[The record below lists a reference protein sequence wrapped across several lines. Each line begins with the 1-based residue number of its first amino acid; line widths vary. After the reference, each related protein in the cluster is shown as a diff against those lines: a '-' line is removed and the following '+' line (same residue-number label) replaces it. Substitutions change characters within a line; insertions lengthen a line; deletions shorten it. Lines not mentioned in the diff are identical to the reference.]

1 MQANAFQFARTYAS
15 ILALGCAGLGAAVL
29 SGCYE
34 EGVSPHNCVQAVAP
48 VGLYSVTGDGQVAVY
63 WIPVEPENVSQFV
76 VYRSTSSDGGFREI
90 GHSNRDYFVD
100 NTVSNG
106 VTYYYAVSAID
117 PCGYETELSRETV
130 YDTPRPEGFDARIYD
145 SNGDNWPRSG
155 WDLSLARS
163 VPWNDVDADIYFIRT
178 DGGDF
183 LVAPNTETDIQ
194 DAGYAN
200 FDDVSW
206 APTSGWSPTGS
217 VEVIPGHVY
226 VVWTNTNNFA
236 KVRAR
241 SLSEDYLVFDWA
253 YQIDS
258 GNPELAPKP
267 VRMSAPINLRPG
279 R

>member
-1 MQANAFQFARTYAS
+1 MQGIRFGFKKSFRAP
-15 ILALGCAGLGAAVL
+15 LALVALFAVAAV
-29 SGCYE
+29 SGCHQE
-34 EGVSPHNCVQAVAP
+34 DGVFHGSCAQAVAP
-48 VGLYSVTGDGQVAVY
+48 VGLYSITGDGQVAVY

-90 GHSNRDYFVD
+90 GHTNRDFFVD
-100 NTVSNG
+100 NTVANG
-106 VTYYYAVSAID
+106 VTYYYAVSALD

-130 YDTPRPEGFDARIYD
+130 YDTPRPEGFDAHIYD

-163 VPWNDVDADIYFIRT
+163 VPWYDVDADIYFIRT

-183 LVAPNTETDIQ
+183 LVAPNTDTDIQ
-194 DAGYAN
+194 DAGYAD

-241 SLSEDYLVFDWA
+241 SLSADYLVFDWA
-253 YQIDS
+253 YQIAV

-267 VRMSAPINLRPG
+267 VRESAPLNLRPTP
-279 R
+279 

>member
-1 MQANAFQFARTYAS
+1 MQGFLFGFTNRAP
-15 ILALGCAGLGAAVL
+15 LAVLGVMLGAAL
-29 SGCYE
+29 ISGCHE
-34 EGVSPHNCVQAVAP
+34 EGMYNAPCAQAVAP

-63 WIPVEPENVSQFV
+63 WIAVEPENVSQFV
-76 VYRSTSSDGGFREI
+76 VYRSTSPDGGFHEI
-90 GHSNRDYFVD
+90 GHTNRDYFVD
-100 NTVSNG
+100 NAVANG

-117 PCGYETELSRETV
+117 QCGYETQLSRETV
-130 YDTPRPEGFDARIYD
+130 YDTPRPEGFDSRIYD
-145 SNGDNWPRSG
+145 ANGDNWPRSG

-163 VPWNDVDADIYFIRT
+163 VPWDDVDADLYFIRT

-183 LVAPNTETDIQ
+183 LVAANTETDIQ
-194 DAGYAN
+194 DAGYAD

-226 VVWTNTNNFA
+226 VVWTKSNNFA

-241 SLSEDYLVFDWA
+241 SMSADYLTFDWA

-267 VRMSAPINLRPG
+267 VRLSAPLNLRPN